1 LLILSLDPLFF
12 MLAVVLEAVG
22 TQQPFN
28 LLEVLVA
35 EVAEARVLLQEIQI
49 AINKVFQ
56 VLTVWVAVVVAMAL
70 VTQQ

>member
-1 LLILSLDPLFF
+1 
-12 MLAVVLEAVG
+12 VVAG
-22 TQQPFN
+22 IQQTFN
-28 LLEVLVA
+28 LLEVLAA